1 MTDTIFAQATAR
13 GRSGVAVIRIS
24 GPRAAQALAAFGAEP
39 VAPRRAALRLLH
51 DPTTGEAIDSALVL
65 RFAAPASFTGEDV
78 VELQLHG
85 SLAVTRAVTDA
96 LTRLP
101 GLRPAEPGEFT
112 RRALMNG
119 RLDLAQVEGLG
130 DLIAAETEAQR
141 RQALRMMQG
150 AVGRLAA
157 EWRAGLIAA
166 LALIEAS
173 IDFGDED
180 IPEDLRPQVLP
191 RLAAVRASMARE
203 LAGGAMAER
212 LREGFEVALV
222 GAPNAGKSTLLN
234 ALAGRDVAIT
244 SEVAG
249 TTRDVIE
256 VRMDL
261 RGLPVTLL
269 DTAGLRA
276 TGDTVE
282 RIGVERARDRAAA
295 ADLRVVLVEG
305 TGDAAALGLELGP
318 EDLVVRAKAD
328 LASGVRRHRDRRRP
342 RRHRGRGRAARIGA
356 RGPRSSRI
364 RFATVGAMS
373 CNPAIGG
380 LGKGHL
386 VREVDA
392 LDGSW
397 ASPPTAPASSS
408 ASSTGARVRPCA
420 ARGPRPTGSSTPG
433 PCRTCC
439 RRPTGSRS
447 SRAKSPIWSCRTA
460 GSPASFSA
468 MAGRS
473 RRRRRHHHRHVP
485 ARPDPHRRDQDP
497 GRPVGEAPSVG
508 LGDHRGSASGWAA

>member
-1 MTDTIFAQATAR
+1 MSDTIFAQATAR

-24 GPRAAQALAAFGAEP
+24 GPRAPAVIDAFGAAP
-39 VAPRRAALRLLH
+39 VPARRAALRMLH
-51 DPTTGEAIDSALVL
+51 DPATGEAIDSALVL

-85 SLAVTRAVTDA
+85 SLAVVRAVGDS
-96 LTRLP
+96 LTRMP

-130 DLIAAETEAQR
+130 DLIEAETEAQR
-141 RQALRMMQG
+141 RAALRMMRG
-150 AVGRLAA
+150 AVGRLAC
-157 EWRAGLIAA
+157 EWREGLVAA
-166 LALIEAS
+166 LALVEAS

-191 RLAAVRASMARE
+191 RIAAVRASMARE

-276 TGDTVE
+276 TGDAVE

-295 ADLRVVLVEG
+295 ADLRVVLAEDA
-305 TGDAAALGLELGP
+305 GDVAALGLDLGS
-318 EDLVVRAKAD
+318 DDIVVRAKAD
-328 LASGVRRHRDRRRP
+328 LVPGAGGLAVSGLTGVGIGELLDRIA
-342 RRHRGRGRAARIGA
+342 GVLEARAAGA
-356 RGPRSSRI
+356 GSLSHARQREAIARAVMALDAAAGFLGTEPPQPELAADSLQQALRALDFLMGRVDVEAVLDVI
-364 RFATVGAMS
+364 FAS
-373 CNPAIGG
+373 FC
-380 LGKGHL
+380 LGK
-386 VREVDA
+386 
-392 LDGSW
+392 
-397 ASPPTAPASSS
+397 
-408 ASSTGARVRPCA
+408 
-420 ARGPRPTGSSTPG
+420 
-433 PCRTCC
+433 
-439 RRPTGSRS
+439 
-447 SRAKSPIWSCRTA
+447 
-460 GSPASFSA
+460 
-468 MAGRS
+468 
-473 RRRRRHHHRHVP
+473 
-485 ARPDPHRRDQDP
+485 
-497 GRPVGEAPSVG
+497 
-508 LGDHRGSASGWAA
+508 

>member
-1 MTDTIFAQATAR
+1 MAGTIFAQATAR

-24 GPRAAQALAAFGAEP
+24 GPRAPRVIEAFGAAP
-39 VAPRRAALRLLH
+39 VAVRRAALRMLH
-51 DPTTGEAIDSALVL
+51 DPDTGEAIDSALVL
-65 RFAAPASFTGEDV
+65 RFEGPASFTGEDV

-112 RRALMNG
+112 RRALING

-130 DLIAAETEAQR
+130 DLIEAETEAQR
-141 RQALRMMQG
+141 RAALRMMQG
-150 AVGRLAA
+150 AVGRLAE
-157 EWRAGLIAA
+157 EWREGLVST

-180 IPEDLRPQVLP
+180 IPDDLRPEVLP
-191 RLAAVRASMARE
+191 RIAAVRASMARE

-276 TGDTVE
+276 TGDAVE
-282 RIGVERARDRAAA
+282 RIGVARARDRAAA
-295 ADLRVVLVEG
+295 ADLRVVLAVDA
-305 TGDAAALGLELGP
+305 GDVARLGL
-318 EDLVVRAKAD
+318 DLRPDDIVVRAKAD
-328 LASGVRRHRDRRRP
+328 LVP
-342 RRHRGRGRAARIGA
+342 GA
-356 RGPRSSRI
+356 
-364 RFATVGAMS
+364 
-373 CNPAIGG
+373 GG
-380 LGKGHL
+380 LGVSGLTGAGIGALLDRIASVLETRAVGAGSLSHARQ
-386 VREVDA
+386 REAIARAVSVLDAAERFLATDPAQAELAADSLQQALRA
-392 LDGSW
+392 LDFLVG
-397 ASPPTAPASSS
+397 
-408 ASSTGARVRPCA
+408 RVDVEA
-420 ARGPRPTGSSTPG
+420 VLDV
-433 PCRTCC
+433 
-439 RRPTGSRS
+439 
-447 SRAKSPIWSCRTA
+447 IF
-460 GSPASFSA
+460 ASFC
-468 MAGRS
+468 
-473 RRRRRHHHRHVP
+473 
-485 ARPDPHRRDQDP
+485 
-497 GRPVGEAPSVG
+497 
-508 LGDHRGSASGWAA
+508 LGK

>member
-1 MTDTIFAQATAR
+1 MPDTIFAQATAR

-24 GPRAAQALAAFGAEP
+24 GPRAPQVIEAFGAAPVAARRASLRMLHEP
-39 VAPRRAALRLLH
+39 VS
-51 DPTTGEAIDSALVL
+51 GEPIDSALVL
-65 RFAAPASFTGEDV
+65 RFEGPASFTGEDV

-85 SLAVTRAVTDA
+85 SLAVVRVVSDA
-96 LTRLP
+96 LTRMP

-130 DLIAAETEAQR
+130 DLIEAETEAQR
-141 RQALRMMQG
+141 RAALRMMRG
-150 AVGRLAA
+150 AVGRLVG
-157 EWRAGLIAA
+157 EWREGLVAA
-166 LALIEAS
+166 LALVEAS

-191 RLAAVRASMARE
+191 RVAEVRASMARE

-276 TGDTVE
+276 TGDAVE

-295 ADLRVVLVEG
+295 ADLRVVLAEG
-305 TGDAAALGLELGP
+305 AADAAALGLEIGP
-318 EDLVVRAKAD
+318 EDIVVRAKAD
-328 LASGVRRHRDRRRP
+328 LA
-342 RRHRGRGRAARIGA
+342 
-356 RGPRSSRI
+356 
-364 RFATVGAMS
+364 
-373 CNPAIGG
+373 PAGGG
-380 LGKGHL
+380 LAVSGLSGAGIGELLDRIAAVLERRASGAGSLSHARQ
-386 VREVDA
+386 REAIAGAVMA
-392 LDGSW
+392 LD
-397 ASPPTAPASSS
+397 AAERFVATEPAHPELAADSLQQ
-408 ASSTGARVRPCA
+408 ALRALDFLMGRVDVEA
-420 ARGPRPTGSSTPG
+420 VLDV
-433 PCRTCC
+433 
-439 RRPTGSRS
+439 
-447 SRAKSPIWSCRTA
+447 IF
-460 GSPASFSA
+460 ASFC
-468 MAGRS
+468 
-473 RRRRRHHHRHVP
+473 
-485 ARPDPHRRDQDP
+485 
-497 GRPVGEAPSVG
+497 
-508 LGDHRGSASGWAA
+508 LGK

>member
-1 MTDTIFAQATAR
+1 MPDTIFAQATAR

-24 GPRAAQALAAFGAEP
+24 GPCARGIVEDFGAAP
-39 VAPRRAALRLLH
+39 VPARRAVLRMLH
-51 DPTTGEAIDSALVL
+51 DPATREPIDSALIL
-65 RFAAPASFTGEDV
+65 RFEAPASFTGEDV
-78 VELQLHG
+78 VEFQLHG
-85 SLAVTRAVTDA
+85 SLAVTRAVTEA

-130 DLIAAETEAQR
+130 DLIEAETEAQR
-141 RQALRMMQG
+141 RAALRMMQG

-157 EWRAGLIAA
+157 EWRAGLVAA

-180 IPEDLRPQVLP
+180 IPDDLRPQVLP
-191 RLAAVRASMARE
+191 RLAEVRASMSRE

-276 TGDTVE
+276 TGDAVE

-295 ADLRVVLVEG
+295 ADLRVVLAEDA
-305 TGDAAALGLELGP
+305 GDVAALGLDLAP
-318 EDLVVRAKAD
+318 EDIVVWGKAD
-328 LASGVRRHRDRRRP
+328 LAPGAGGLAVSGLTGAGIAELLDRIA
-342 RRHRGRGRAARIGA
+342 GVLEKRAAGAGSLSHARQREAIARAVAAIDAGEGFLVTEPAQSELAADSLQQALRALDFLIGRVDVEA
-356 RGPRSSRI
+356 VLDVI
-364 RFATVGAMS
+364 FAS
-373 CNPAIGG
+373 FC
-380 LGKGHL
+380 LGK
-386 VREVDA
+386 
-392 LDGSW
+392 
-397 ASPPTAPASSS
+397 
-408 ASSTGARVRPCA
+408 
-420 ARGPRPTGSSTPG
+420 
-433 PCRTCC
+433 
-439 RRPTGSRS
+439 
-447 SRAKSPIWSCRTA
+447 
-460 GSPASFSA
+460 
-468 MAGRS
+468 
-473 RRRRRHHHRHVP
+473 
-485 ARPDPHRRDQDP
+485 
-497 GRPVGEAPSVG
+497 
-508 LGDHRGSASGWAA
+508 